1 GLAVDVV
8 GHLGQ
13 HGPGVD
19 RGAARGQVAVRGH
32 AVGGLLAV
40 GVDIERAAPLR
51 QVALAERGRG
61 PAVAEHAAV
70 AVAVP
75 VGARGAAQAR
85 QPAQVVRVPDLHAAV
100 VALDD
105 QVVDDLGIDVGR
117 PLGLG
122 FPVLE
127 GDAEIDRRVPAARR
141 VDDRVVGHDGVLRG
155 IQADARVARVAHDVV
170 AHDAVD
176 GLVVVRVHPQVE
188 VLRAGVEAGADAG
201 VAGVLDPVALDH
213 HVAGAALEV
222 QAGGGAVVDVAVLDH
237 HAVGV
242 DVVDA
247 VGVAVV
253 ATAGVADLDPAD
265 DGAVGLGRDLD
276 AVAAGVAHEQVLHD
290 HVGGTGGRGRPALVP
305 VGLEHDSVVVAAADL
320 QVGDATAGGARIHLD
335 ADRVGGRRAAGN
347 VGPLA
352 RRRAQGQPVAQAHAL
367 VVGAVEDG

>member
-1 GLAVDVV
+1 LPPRST
-8 GHLGQ
+8 LF
-13 HGPGVD
+13 PYTTLF
-19 RGAARGQVAVRGH
+19 RS
-32 AVGGLLAV
+32 LLAV
-40 GVDIERAAPLR
+40 GIDVQRIAPLR
-51 QVALAERGRG
+51 QVALAEGRGR
-61 PAVAEHAAV
+61 PVVAEDAAV

-75 VGARGAAQAR
+75 VGARGTAQAR

-188 VLRAGVEAGADAG
+188 VLRAGVEAGEDAG

-222 QAGGGAVVDVAVLDH
+222 QAGGGGVVDIAVLDH

-276 AVAAGVAHEQVLHD
+276 AVAAGVA
-290 HVGGTGGRGRPALVP
+290 
-305 VGLEHDSVVVAAADL
+305 
-320 QVGDATAGGARIHLD
+320 
-335 ADRVGGRRAAGN
+335 
-347 VGPLA
+347 
-352 RRRAQGQPVAQAHAL
+352 
-367 VVGAVEDG
+367 